1 MMVRAAIDRPAVNP
15 PREESWRGTDATTTR
30 RACSTSRAGL
40 WPAAGGAGFLT
51 RLKGSFM
58 ADKGSLSR
66 IASPPSCGAA
76 VVAFTGQS

>member
-1 MMVRAAIDRPAVNP
+1 MMAWAAIDRPAVNP
-15 PREESWRGTDATTTR
+15 PREELAHHWRYDRATR
-30 RACSTSRAGL
+30 LFDLAREPPGQR
-40 WPAAGGAGFLT
+40 GGVGFLA
-51 RLKGSFM
+51 RLKWRFM